1 MNGHNWPAIAADLLD
16 TPEINATY
24 AALIDITHQLEGHR

>member
-16 TPEINATY
+16 TADINTLH

>member
-16 TPEINATY
+16 HADI
-24 AALIDITHQLEGHR
+24 AAMHTAFIDITHQLEGHR